1 MTTNMKAP
9 SLSLTCITLTF
20 IIRNLPLECFQC
32 MRTLIVDFFF
42 FYVSFP
48 SLYKQCLAQKILNAV
63 HPEECDFIFFVD
75 VPSSIEGGQ

>member
-1 MTTNMKAP
+1 MFSMYAYTDCG
-9 SLSLTCITLTF
+9 L
-20 IIRNLPLECFQC
+20 
-32 MRTLIVDFFF
+32 FF

-63 HPEECDFIFFVD
+63 HPEECDFTFFFVD